1 MSEAA
6 LFVVATPIGNLGDMS
21 ERAIRV
27 LKDVDIVA
35 AEDTR
40 QTLKLFSHFGIRR
53 KELISY
59 NDHGEEQRARK
70 LVERLVRE
78 GLSMALV
85 TDAGTPAISDPGYR
99 LVGEARAAGVKVHP
113 VPGPSA
119 LTTLVS
125 VSGLA
130 SDRFLFIGFLPTKA
144 QALRSEVASW
154 RGGRASVVFYESPR
168 RLRSTLKV
176 IAEVYPGARLAIGRE
191 LTKLHEE
198 IVVSSIEDAMAWADA
213 HESMK
218 GEAVVMVEVPVDS
231 GTPLADVEVKLRL
244 EAQEMFAE
252 GRSLRDV
259 LLVLKDRGLPR
270 QQLYQ
275 MLLEVK
281 DDEDYR

>member
-1 MSEAA
+1 
-6 LFVVATPIGNLGDMS
+6 
-21 ERAIRV
+21 
-27 LKDVDIVA
+27 
-35 AEDTR
+35 
-40 QTLKLFSHFGIRR
+40 
-53 KELISY
+53 
-59 NDHGEEQRARK
+59 
-70 LVERLVRE
+70 
-78 GLSMALV
+78 
-85 TDAGTPAISDPGYR
+85 
-99 LVGEARAAGVKVHP
+99 
-113 VPGPSA
+113 
-119 LTTLVS
+119 
-125 VSGLA
+125 LA